1 MIINKTRQFKKSF
14 VKLNDKIQEKF
25 FKRIENFKIN
35 PFSPELRNHK
45 LKWEFNWYRS
55 INITWDYRAIFR
67 ELSDWSYEFIEFVD
81 IWTHSFLY

>member
-1 MIINKTRQFKKSF
+1 MKIIRKKSF
-14 VKLNDKIQEKF
+14 IKSFKKLPKKIQLKTLEKF
-25 FKRIENFKIN
+25 EIFSKN
-35 PFSPELRNHK
+35 PFAPELNNHK
-45 LKWEFNWYRS
+45 LKWNYNWFRS